1 MAYMRGMGL
10 AAALLMLA
18 ACGGSTGATP
28 TPSSATS
35 TPTPVASAPF
45 PSPTPGGPPP
55 PNAATVTCGSQ
66 IPAGAE
72 LALVTL
78 RNTVGVIV
86 RDITDLAHPVTRCTI
101 KGAGDPFFRFIDA
114 THISYITNGGRAL
127 YMVDLLT
134 RTTSLVR
141 AWGNQ
146 GSAYWVYAWSPD
158 GRALSYLSS
167 NGDQV
172 EWHLLSAAGDVT
184 LSKLGSFPG
193 RGANPDSDDAM
204 VGFSADGQY
213 VALEQTISY
222 NGVEAPAGQAAPFQV
237 VRLSDHKVV
246 YSRMNGTMATWA
258 GSGAAFYFR
267 TAAGVE
273 EWDPA
278 NGPRLAVANLQ
289 WIHPWPSANGQL
301 IVYATANAKGNHL
314 PGFLRLP
321 DNSGGTFSNQFRTGE
336 KLLKPLLLWYAEEA
350 AACVQCDTA
359 EPRLTGR
366 TYIRDLNTG
375 TDEPSIITAVFD
387 SWPHVSAS

>member
-1 MAYMRGMGL
+1 MAYMRGSAL

-28 TPSSATS
+28 TPSGS
-35 TPTPVASAPF
+35 TASPTPAASAPF

-55 PNAATVTCGSQ
+55 PNAATVTCTSQ

-78 RNTVGVIV
+78 RNTAGVIV

-114 THISYITNGGRAL
+114 THISYITNGGGAL

-141 AWGNQ
+141 AWSNQ

-193 RGANPDSDDAM
+193 RGGNPDSDDAM

-213 VALEQTISY
+213 VGLEQTISY

-237 VRLSDHKVV
+237 LRLSDHKLV
-246 YSRMNGTMATWA
+246 YSRTNGTMATWA
-258 GSGAAFYFR
+258 GSGARLYFR
-267 TAAGVE
+267 TASGVE
-273 EWDPA
+273 EWDPSTGA
-278 NGPRLAVANLQ
+278 RVVAPSLA
-289 WIHPWPSANGQL
+289 WIHPWPSADGKL
-301 IVYATANAKGNHL
+301 IVYTSANAKGNH
-314 PGFLRLP
+314 GAAFLRLP
-321 DNSGGTFSNQFRTGE
+321 DNTGGTYSDNRTGSA
-336 KLLKPLLLWYAEEA
+336 LLKPLLVWYAEEA
-350 AACVQCDTA
+350 ACATRCGLG
-359 EPRLTGR
+359 EPKLTGR
-366 TYIRDLNTG
+366 TYIHDLAHQPE
-375 TDEPSIITAVFD
+375 DLSIITAVFD
-387 SWPHVSAS
+387 SWPHVSA